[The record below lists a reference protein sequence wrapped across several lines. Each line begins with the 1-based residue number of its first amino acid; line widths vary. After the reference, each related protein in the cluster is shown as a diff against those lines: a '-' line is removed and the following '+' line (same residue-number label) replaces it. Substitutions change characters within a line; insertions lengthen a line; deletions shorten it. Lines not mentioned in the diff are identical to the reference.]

1 MEISEFRE
9 LLKRFPPLEEFPIC
23 NNHHQS
29 QNKNTEL
36 AAAKEKK
43 PINAA
48 LVAIPMG
55 KKFFIWTTF
64 NDEMLVAAA
73 NQRNEAC
80 YLLELNSRRC
90 IVSARKLELAASA
103 SYDVDSAIPDYGS
116 VFLATAQNSVLF
128 IEDVFIYRGHS
139 TVKLPY
145 GTRLGYI
152 YEFMQKKQRALVGQR
167 LVLPTHW
174 PASLIGDFEAVKPPG
189 YPVYQYQIRYL
200 TTHEIIYNASLDKP
214 VTCVTCVTPE
224 NTIVSSSSSSSLDKP
239 VKQEETSETLET
251 SETPENTIVSLVSS
265 IPSKNPQQFRPQFRK
280 PAYKS
285 PAVFAVTPD
294 EQYDVYHLHAYR
306 NSQEPRVQIGV
317 AGIPSLHLSALL
329 NRLFRNIRENDNIDY
344 VEESE
349 DEDDFE
355 EAVYTFKDRVLLM
368 ECTFDAKTK
377 KWVPGRA
384 VSPRTRLTPI
394 YKL

>member
-1 MEISEFRE
+1 MEMNEFRE

-23 NNHHQS
+23 NNHQS
-29 QNKNTEL
+29 QNKNTDL

-43 PINAA
+43 SINAA

-64 NDEMLVAAA
+64 NDELLVAGS
-73 NQRNEAC
+73 NQCNEAC

-103 SYDVDSAIPDYGS
+103 SYDAAIPDYGS

-214 VTCVTCVTPE
+214 VTCVTPE
-224 NTIVSSSSSSSLDKP
+224 NTIVYSSSSSLDKP
-239 VKQEETSETLET
+239 VKQEETLETPETLET
-251 SETPENTIVSLVSS
+251 QENTIVSLASS

-317 AGIPSLHLSALL
+317 AGIPSLRLSALL

-355 EAVYTFKDRVLLM
+355 EAVFTFKDRVLLM
-368 ECTFDAKTK
+368 ECTFDSKTK
-377 KWVPGRA
+377 KWVPCRA
-384 VSPRTRLTPI
+384 VSPRTKLTPI
-394 YKL
+394 YSL

>member
-1 MEISEFRE
+1 
-9 LLKRFPPLEEFPIC
+9 L
-23 NNHHQS
+23 
-29 QNKNTEL
+29 
-36 AAAKEKK
+36 
-43 PINAA
+43 
-48 LVAIPMG
+48 
-55 KKFFIWTTF
+55 
-64 NDEMLVAAA
+64 
-73 NQRNEAC
+73 
-80 YLLELNSRRC
+80 
-90 IVSARKLELAASA
+90 ASA
-103 SYDVDSAIPDYGS
+103 STHRDDAAIPDYGS

-128 IEDVFIYRGHS
+128 LEDVFIYRGHS

-174 PASLIGDFEAVKPPG
+174 PATLIGDFEAVKPPG
-189 YPVYQYQIRYL
+189 YTVYQYQIRSL

-214 VTCVTCVTPE
+214 VKQKKTSETPETPKNTIVSSSLEKTETVTPE
-224 NTIVSSSSSSSLDKP
+224 NTIVSLA
-239 VKQEETSETLET
+239 
-251 SETPENTIVSLVSS
+251 SS
-265 IPSKNPQQFRPQFRK
+265 IPSKNPSQFRPQIRK
-280 PAYKS
+280 PAYRS

-294 EQYDVYHLHAYR
+294 EQYDVYYLHAYR

-317 AGIPSLHLSALL
+317 AGIPSLRLSALL

-377 KWVPGRA
+377 KWVPCRA
-384 VSPRTRLTPI
+384 VSPKTRLTPI
-394 YKL
+394 YNL